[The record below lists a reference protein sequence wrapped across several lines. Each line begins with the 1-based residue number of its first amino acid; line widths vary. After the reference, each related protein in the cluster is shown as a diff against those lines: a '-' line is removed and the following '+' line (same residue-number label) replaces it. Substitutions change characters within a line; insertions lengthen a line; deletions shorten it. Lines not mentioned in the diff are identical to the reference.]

1 MRPKFKKQLSLSTGW
16 LGFEQAQELGAISQV
31 LSQHPKAG
39 EKVWQDLASAGLAKE
54 GAVGTSGLSG
64 DQVLRVLIV
73 KQLNGFSYRELA
85 FHLADSSSY
94 AKFCEFDWR
103 QTPSKSTL
111 AVCIKA
117 IRAETLEEINRLLV
131 GDAKTRKIDDG
142 KKVRIDTTVVE
153 SNIHHPL
160 DSNLLSDSVRVL
172 TRLMRR
178 GSRQMGSKLVI
189 PDRGKRAKRRA
200 LGILN
205 ARRMEKRKP
214 LYRDLV
220 KVTEETIERAHLVI
234 AAMDRAIHRKKK
246 DSAREALV
254 AVRGELAHYTSLAS
268 RVVDQT
274 RRRVFE
280 GESVPAGEKLV
291 SIFEEHTDVIVKDH
305 RDTFYGHK
313 ICLSTGKSTLVLDC
327 TVLDGNPADS
337 TLAEIMIDRHIEITG
352 AAPRQAA
359 YDGGFT
365 SLANLEAIKG
375 KGVQDVAFSKARNLS
390 VADMARSTWVYK
402 KLRDFRAGIE
412 ATISFLK
419 RSFGL
424 DRCTWK
430 SFDSFKSYVLSS
442 VVSFNLLVMARHQ
455 LQT

>member
-1 MRPKFKKQLSLSTGW
+1 MRPKFKKQLSLSTAW
-16 LGFEQAQELGAISQV
+16 LGFEQAQELGAISQI
-31 LSQHPKAG
+31 LSQHPMAG
-39 EKVWQDLASAGLAKE
+39 ERVWQDLAAAGLAKE

-64 DQVLRVLIV
+64 DQVLRALIV

-94 AKFCEFDWR
+94 AKFCELDWR

-117 IRAETLEEINRLLV
+117 IHAETLEQINRLLV

-178 GSRQMGSKLVI
+178 GCREMGSKLVI

-205 ARRMEKRKP
+205 ARRMERRKP

-220 KVTEETIERAHLVI
+220 KVTEETIARAHHVI
-234 AAMDRAIHRKKK
+234 ATMDRSIQRKEG
-246 DSAREALV
+246 SVREALV
-254 AVRGELAHYTSLAS
+254 TIRGELAHYTSLAS
-268 RVVDQT
+268 QVVDQT
-274 RRRVFE
+274 RRRVFA

-337 TLAEIMIDRHIEITG
+337 TLAEMMIDRHIEITG

-365 SLANLEAIKG
+365 SLANLEAIKS

-390 VADMARSTWVYK
+390 VADMARSTWVYR

-430 SFDSFKSYVLSS
+430 SFDSFKSYVWSS

>member
-1 MRPKFKKQLSLSTGW
+1 MRPKSKKQLSLSESW

-54 GAVGTSGLSG
+54 GAIEAVGLSG
-64 DQVLRVLIV
+64 DQVLRALVI

-94 AKFCEFDWR
+94 RKFCELEWG
-103 QTPSKSTL
+103 QAPSKSTL
-111 AVCIKA
+111 AACIKA
-117 IRAETLEEINRLLV
+117 IRAETLEQINRLLV
-131 GDAKTRKIDDG
+131 GEAKVKKVDDG
-142 KKVRIDTTVVE
+142 KKVRVDTTVVE
-153 SNIHHPL
+153 SNIHRPL
-160 DSNLLSDSVRVL
+160 DSNLLLDSVRVL
-172 TRLMRR
+172 TRIMRR
-178 GSRQMGSKLVI
+178 GVAELGSKLAV

-205 ARRMEKRKP
+205 ARNMEKRKP

-220 KVTEETIERAHLVI
+220 KVTEETIARAHSMI
-234 AAMDRAIHRKKK
+234 TTMDRAIQRNQEV
-246 DSAREALV
+246 DFE
-254 AVRGELAHYTSLAS
+254 ELMKLRAELSHYMGLAS
-268 RVVDQT
+268 QVVDQT
-274 RRRVFE
+274 RRRVFA
-280 GESVPAGEKLV
+280 GESVPAGDKIV
-291 SIFEEHTDVIVKDH
+291 SIFEEHTDVIVKDR
-305 RDTFYGHK
+305 RDTLYGHK
-313 ICLSTGKSTLVLDC
+313 ICLSTGKSSLVLDC
-327 TVLDGNPADS
+327 TVLEGNPADS
-337 TLAEIMIDRHIEITG
+337 TLAEMMIDRHIDITG
-352 AAPRQAA
+352 HAPRQAA

-365 SLANLEAIKG
+365 SLANLEAIKA
-375 KGVQDVAFSKARNLS
+375 KGVSDVAFSKARYLS
-390 VADMARSTWVYK
+390 ISDMVRSSWVYK

-430 SFDSFKSYVLSS
+430 SFGSFKSYVWSS
-442 VVSFNLLVMARHQ
+442 IVSFNLLVIARHQ